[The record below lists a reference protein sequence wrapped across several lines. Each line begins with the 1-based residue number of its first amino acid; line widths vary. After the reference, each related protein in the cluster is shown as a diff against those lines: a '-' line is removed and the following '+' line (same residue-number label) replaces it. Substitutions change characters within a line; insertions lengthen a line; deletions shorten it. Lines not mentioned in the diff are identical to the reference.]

1 MTYNCCLASAE
12 FYDPSAGLFTA
23 TGDMTAARAGHT
35 ATLLSS
41 GQILI
46 VGGGSGDNGPA
57 VARAELYTP

>member
-1 MTYNCCLASAE
+1 
-12 FYDPSAGLFTA
+12 
-23 TGDMTAARAGHT
+23 MTAARAGHT